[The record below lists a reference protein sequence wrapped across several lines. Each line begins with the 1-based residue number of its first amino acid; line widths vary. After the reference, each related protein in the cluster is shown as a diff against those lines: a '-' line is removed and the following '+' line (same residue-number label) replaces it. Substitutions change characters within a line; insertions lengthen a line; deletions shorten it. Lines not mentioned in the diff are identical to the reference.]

1 MGFREILKHLVFK
14 PPAQGSAAGTV
25 ERPPVA
31 LAEIARPPVS
41 LTTPVSQI
49 PAPEGEV
56 DFQGVFRSAGVVND
70 NPFATAEKTMELRR
84 NFSALPQTTQVE
96 SVEAALKTFGIAEQ
110 AIVADAVAKGEA
122 IDAYLEAT
130 QRETKG
136 DFDRVNAE
144 IAELNTQIEEKKKK
158 LQDRTAFQDAVNRR
172 CQEEMEKYAELIRFL
187 ASNDPK
193 Q

>member
-1 MGFREILKHLVFK
+1 VFK
-14 PPAQGSAAGTV
+14 PPEQGIAAGTV
-25 ERPPVA
+25 ERPPVT

-41 LTTPVSQI
+41 LTIPVSQI

-56 DFQGVFRSAGVVND
+56 DFQGVFRAAGIVSD
-70 NPFATAEKTMELRR
+70 NLFASAEKAMELRS
-84 NFSALPQTTQVE
+84 NFSSLPQTTQVE

-136 DFDRVNAE
+136 EFDRVNAE
-144 IAELNTQIEEKKKK
+144 ISELNAQIEERKKN

-172 CQEEMEKYAELIRFL
+172 CQEEMGKFAELIRFL

-193 Q
+193 T